1 MTKLATNKMSPEAL
15 KERNEA
21 ELLRLIA
28 RDSENPAAEEA
39 VCELF
44 RRYQGCV
51 YQWCYR
57 YARDHER
64 AMDLSQEVF
73 LGAYQSLK
81 SFAGRAGFSSW
92 LFAIARNKAIDR
104 LRSRKEVSDQDAPEN
119 PDYDDPAV
127 LLVRREDNAEIWQRA
142 RQVLPELQFQAVWL
156 RYVEDMDV
164 AGIAAVLGKTKTH
177 VKVLLFRARRL
188 LAASV
193 SSARD
198 FASTAN
204 HNPKGRRMADS
215 AGNTATTRHNDL
227 GPWTLK
233 VGP

>member
-1 MTKLATNKMSPEAL
+1 MLKALA
-15 KERNEA
+15 NEPDEVLA
-21 ELLRLIA
+21 RETGRGDLDAFDEL
-28 RDSENPAAEEA
+28 
-39 VCELF
+39 V
-44 RRYQGCV
+44 RRYQHRIYGFV
-51 YQWCYR
+51 LQFVANR
-57 YARDHER
+57 TDAR
-64 AMDLSQEVF
+64 EVTQDAF
-73 LGAYQSLK
+73 LGG
-81 SFAGRAGFSSW
+81 FAAIHQYRPGMPFSSW

-142 RQVLPELQFQAVWL
+142 RQVLPELHFQAVWL

-193 SSARD
+193 SSAPD

-204 HNPKGRRMADS
+204 HNPKGRRIADS